1 VLTLLLLATGGLAAG
16 AFGAMLGLG
25 GGVLIVP
32 LLTLGFGQPIT
43 VAAGSSLVAVVATSA
58 SAAAHYV
65 RTGQADVRL
74 GLMLETSTVLGALAG
89 GLLAGILPDRIL
101 ALLFAVLLVYV
112 AVTLGLR
119 ALHPAPGDEAME
131 VTDVGHVPVPR
142 RLVAPALL
150 GAGGAGVLSSL
161 LGIGGGMAKVPLVHL
176 LLRRSMRVSVA
187 TSNFVIGVT
196 AAAGVYPYLMRG
208 EVNPAIAGPVVLG
221 VVAGSAVAAR
231 LASRIQPRIV
241 SLVFVLVLAWTAFEM
256 ARRGLGW

>member
-1 VLTLLLLATGGLAAG
+1 
-16 AFGAMLGLG
+16 
-25 GGVLIVP
+25 
-32 LLTLGFGQPIT
+32 
-43 VAAGSSLVAVVATSA
+43 
-58 SAAAHYV
+58 
-65 RTGQADVRL
+65 
-74 GLMLETSTVLGALAG
+74 MLETSTVLGALAG

-161 LGIGGGMAKVPLVHL
+161 LGIGGGIAKVPLVHL